1 MQPEVVEL
9 FSKYTNGALA
19 DKESIAEEVGEAHK
33 DIISMKGK
41 FPRKIM
47 PQADFSGG
55 DGTQDKVNQALAKGD
70 INWKAPF
77 GEGKQLKEHFQK
89 IANIKKR

>member
-1 MQPEVVEL
+1 
-9 FSKYTNGALA
+9 
-19 DKESIAEEVGEAHK
+19 
-33 DIISMKGK
+33 MKGK

-70 INWKAPF
+70 INWKAHF
-77 GEGKQLKEHFQK
+77 GIFFPNHACQWGSYSSERNSVSADGERGSPVMNDRLPQRFR
-89 IANIKKR
+89 ARS